1 MAPSSQE
8 LEPPANPGRF
18 NITESPELLSY
29 HLTFQGW
36 DRFEELSR
44 SDDTSHTAF
53 MAMKFG
59 RPQTESL
66 FVNHLRPAVA
76 KTSFDLQRVDHNPKA
91 GLIDQ
96 RMEVAIRTA
105 RFLVAELTHGN
116 RGAYWEAGFASGLGK
131 PVFYICEAN
140 HFRRVSTHFD
150 TNHHFTVLW
159 NADNPDKAAS
169 ELKNAIRAT
178 LPADAKLTDD

>member
-1 MAPSSQE
+1 LLDRKLLKDIP
-8 LEPPANPGRF
+8 
-18 NITESPELLSY
+18 ESPGSLSY
-29 HLTFQGW
+29 NLTFQGW
-36 DRFEELSR
+36 ERFEELSR
-44 SDDTSHTAF
+44 SDDTSRTAF

-66 FVNHLRPAVA
+66 FVNYLRPAVA
-76 KTSFDLQRVDHNPKA
+76 KTGFDLQRVDHSPKA

-96 RMEVAIRTA
+96 KMEVAIRTA

-131 PVFYICEAN
+131 PVFYVCEAN
-140 HFRRVSTHFD
+140 RFRRVSTHFD

-159 NADNPDKAAS
+159 NAENPHKAAD